1 MIGGR
6 VLDTSALV
14 DFASGKSVYTQ
25 ALVWVA
31 VEQGIVLAVPAA
43 ALMAAWAAL
52 PPSDPDPLDVL
63 LGLPVTVVDPLDE
76 VSAREAAK
84 LAAAGVSDPY
94 GCIAA
99 GHVAWSAR
107 NRGWPIVTSE
117 PEVLRALGADLLLE
131 PLP

>member
-14 DFASGKSVYTQ
+14 DFATGKSVYSQ

-43 ALMAAWAAL
+43 ALMAAWASL

-76 VSAREAAK
+76 HSAREAAK
-84 LAAAGVSDPY
+84 LAAAGIADPF
-94 GCIAA
+94 GSIAA
-99 GHVAWSAR
+99 GHVAWCAR
-107 NRGWPIVTSE
+107 QRGWPIVTSE
-117 PEVLRALGADLLLE
+117 PDILRALGADLMLE

>member
-6 VLDTSALV
+6 VLDTSALE
-14 DFASGKSVYTQ
+14 DFATGKSVYTQ

-31 VEQGIVLAVPAA
+31 LEQGIVLAIPAA
-43 ALMAAWAAL
+43 ALMAAWAVL

-76 VSAREAAK
+76 RSAREAAK
-84 LAAAGVSDPY
+84 LAAAGVADPY

-107 NRGWPIVTSE
+107 QRGWPIVTAE
-117 PEVLRALGADLLLE
+117 PDVLRLLGADLILE
-131 PLP
+131 TLP